1 MPSPFDYSL
10 NQQGNALM
18 GGYNA
23 GFAQAQQSQEQARQ
37 QEMQRMAEAVK
48 LQQQQQQIA
57 LQNRIASVADGLKN
71 GTASGNDI
79 ASLMVAAPQLSE
91 GFKRAYDA
99 MSESGQKSLKSAGFQ
114 IDAALDAGDTAVLN
128 TVLDRNIEAFKNSGD
143 PSTANSLAAIKKVA
157 ETDVGRAKLLAKTFN
172 ASIDPKYAEN
182 LSKLGAEARAAE
194 SAPVELA
201 TAKAKQTVAEAEAGV
216 AGEKARLGIEVL
228 KQDIEWKK
236 QDSKI
241 KLMQAAAAREGN
253 DLKRRELGMKIDE
266 ATQARDQKA
275 RDLQSDVDNKL
286 SVTSSTLGIINDIR
300 RLGSGGLATAVFGQ
314 MPGTDSSAANRKIE
328 QLKSQLTLENTKY
341 LKGAMSDG
349 DVKLLA
355 SAATSLSNTNGA
367 PEFNRELAK
376 IEATLT
382 RADAAVRKQY
392 NLPSDYT
399 PAGAPPQF
407 PAGGAGPIPGAPP
420 AGKPA
425 AKKPIEVNY

>member
-18 GGYNA
+18 SGYDS
-23 GFAQAQQSQEQARQ
+23 GYAQAQQAQEQARQ

-48 LQQQQQQIA
+48 LQQQQQQVA
-57 LQNRIASVADGLKN
+57 LQNRIASVADALSN
-71 GTASGNDI
+71 GTATGNQVI
-79 ASLMVAAPQLSE
+79 SLMVAAPHLSE

-99 MSESGQKSLKSAGFQ
+99 QGESGQKALKSAGFQ

-143 PSTANSLAAIKKVA
+143 PATANSLATIKKVA
-157 ETDVGRAKLLAKTFN
+157 EADPGRAKLLAKMFN

-182 LSKLGAEARAAE
+182 LGKLGAEARAAE

-216 AGEKARLGIEVL
+216 AGEKARLGIDVL

-253 DLKRRELGMKIDE
+253 DLKRRELGIKIDE
-266 ATQARDQKA
+266 AVQARDQKA
-275 RDLQSDVDNKL
+275 RDLQADVDNKL
-286 SVTSSTLGIINDIR
+286 AGTASTLGVVQDIR
-300 RLGSGGLATAVFGQ
+300 RLGSGGLATAVLGQ
-314 MPGTDSSAANRKIE
+314 FPGTDASAANRKIE

-341 LKGAMSDG
+341 LKGAMSDA
-349 DVKLLA
+349 DIKLLA
-355 SAATSLSNTNGA
+355 NAATSLSNTSGGT
-367 PEFNRELAK
+367 EFNRELAK
-376 IEATLT
+376 IEATLK

-399 PAGAPPQF
+399 PAGAPAQF
-407 PAGGAGPIPGAPP
+407 PAQGYGPIPGADVRSQ
-420 AGKPA
+420 ADAILKGK
-425 AKKPIEVNY
+425 

>member
-10 NQQGNALM
+10 NQQGNTLM

-99 MSESGQKSLKSAGFQ
+99 LSESGQKSLKSAGFQ

-157 ETDVGRAKLLAKTFN
+157 ETDVGRAKLLAKMFN

-201 TAKAKQTVAEAEAGV
+201 TKKAQQTIAESEAGV
-216 AGEKARLGIEVL
+216 SGEKAALTIKQMGANL
-228 KQDIEWKK
+228 KLTGAQIA
-236 QDSKI
+236 QAN
-241 KLMQAAAAREGN
+241 AAAAASKAAADRDKLPPQITPAQKFDAEAKLRKEYADQTKNYSEVSEAYKRVKSADNNGAGDIALIYGYMKMLDPGSVVREG
-253 DLKRRELGMKIDE
+253 EF
-266 ATQARDQKA
+266 
-275 RDLQSDVDNKL
+275 
-286 SVTSSTLGIINDIR
+286 
-300 RLGSGGLATAVFGQ
+300 ATASNTSGVPAGVMNAYNKAMNGQ
-314 MPGTDSSAANRKIE
+314 RLTEGQRKTFLAQAAKYHDAALEKEQTVRK
-328 QLKSQLTLENTKY
+328 TLEPVA
-341 LKGAMSDG
+341 KGYGLDPKNIFYGES
-349 DVKLLA
+349 
-355 SAATSLSNTNGA
+355 
-367 PEFNRELAK
+367 
-376 IEATLT
+376 
-382 RADAAVRKQY
+382 
-392 NLPSDYT
+392 PSKEVQPT
-399 PAGAPPQF
+399 
-407 PAGGAGPIPGAPP
+407 PP